1 MKDYLDRLITLA
13 LDEDLGAAGDVTSIA
28 LVPPEAMG
36 TGELVAKEQLIVAG
50 LEAFARVFHHVD
62 PEVKVEFLRRD
73 GEEIKPKVVAA
84 RVAGRLRSLLA
95 AERTALNIVQRMAG
109 IATLAQQAMTSV
121 RGSKLKVLDTRKT
134 PPGMRGLAKEAVRL
148 GGASNH
154 RFGLFDGVLIKDNH
168 IAAVGGSIKEALRRA
183 KANTPRLV
191 KIEIEVT
198 NLKQLAEAIEGGA
211 DVVMLDN
218 MDDAMIRKAVELTAG
233 RVPLEVSG
241 GVTLDRLPRLAKL
254 GVDFVSMGALTHSA
268 RAMDLSLEIATT
280 KGASRAQR
288 PLAKTSGRG

>member
-1 MKDYLDRLITLA
+1 LKDYLDRLIQLA
-13 LDEDLGAAGDVTSIA
+13 LDEDLGAAGDVTSLA

-36 TGELVAKEQLIVAG
+36 TGELVAKEQMIVAG
-50 LEAFARVFHHVD
+50 LDAFARVFHHVD
-62 PEVKVEFLRRD
+62 PEVRVEFLRKD
-73 GEEIKPKVVAA
+73 GEEIKPKAVAA
-84 RVAGRLRSLLA
+84 KVSGRLRSLLA

-198 NLKQLAEAIEGGA
+198 NLKQLSEAIEAGA
-211 DVVMLDN
+211 DVIMLDN

-268 RAMDLSLEIATT
+268 RAMDLSLEIAAA
-280 KGASRAQR
+280 KGAGKARGSKAAQ
-288 PLAKTSGRG
+288 G

>member
-1 MKDYLDRLITLA
+1 LKDYLDRLITLA
-13 LDEDLGAAGDVTSIA
+13 LDEDLGAAGDVTSLA
-28 LVPPEAMG
+28 LVPPDAMG
-36 TGELVAKEQLIVAG
+36 TGELVAKEQLIIAG
-50 LEAFARVFHHVD
+50 LDAFARVFHHVD
-62 PEVKVEFLRRD
+62 PEVTVEFLRRD

-84 RVAGRLRSLLA
+84 KVSGRLRSLLA
-95 AERTALNIVQRMAG
+95 GERTALNIVQRMAG

-148 GGASNH
+148 GGAANH

-198 NLKQLAEAIEGGA
+198 NLKQLVDAIEGGA

-218 MDDAMIRKAVELTAG
+218 MDDTMIRKAVEITAG

-268 RAMDLSLEIATT
+268 RAMDLSLEISAA
-280 KGASRAQR
+280 KGASKARGSRAAQ
-288 PLAKTSGRG
+288 G